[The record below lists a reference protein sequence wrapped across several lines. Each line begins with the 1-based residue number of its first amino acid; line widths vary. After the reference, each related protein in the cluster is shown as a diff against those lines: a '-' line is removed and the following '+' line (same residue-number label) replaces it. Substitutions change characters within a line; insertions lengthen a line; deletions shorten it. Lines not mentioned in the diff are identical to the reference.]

1 MALRLAHVYTCRDF
15 NDAHA
20 ATYSA
25 QCFTWTKEHSST
37 GMRGLLI
44 FFLRPRTS
52 GVPPGGISS
61 SSSDSC
67 CEHNECGAHT
77 QRLNSC
83 AQRGF
88 VVCVGELL
96 RSQARQNNAT
106 R

>member
-67 CEHNECGAHT
+67 ST
-77 QRLNSC
+77 S
-83 AQRGF
+83 
-88 VVCVGELL
+88 L
-96 RSQARQNNAT
+96 RRERPSRP
-106 R
+106 RFGLCR